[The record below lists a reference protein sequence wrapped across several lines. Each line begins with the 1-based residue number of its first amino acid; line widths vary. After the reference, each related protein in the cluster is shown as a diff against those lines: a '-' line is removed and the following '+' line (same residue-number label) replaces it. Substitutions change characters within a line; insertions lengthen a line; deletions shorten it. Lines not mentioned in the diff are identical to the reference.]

1 MFTASQKHHYLEN
14 RLSRFALVTI
24 GRLEE
29 GEARDSIGSEPAFI
43 LNGNPV
49 RTGVDEER
57 VIEAARQGV
66 QDAETEFHW
75 SGDRHSVVSLEGLL
89 VDGIDAHA
97 ARIAARSATESLIR
111 NQEPNK
117 PVEATAI
124 CPQINSE
131 SCAPPPHLLRCPT
144 NPDQVMGR
152 ARSARLKGRPLRIDV
167 DRGPGDC
174 A

>member
-1 MFTASQKHHYLEN
+1 MITASQKHNYLEN
-14 RLSRFALVTI
+14 RSTRFALVTI

-29 GEARDSIGSEPAFI
+29 GEPRDSIVSEPAFI

-66 QDAETEFHW
+66 RDAETEFNW

-97 ARIAARSATESLIR
+97 ARIAARSATKSLIR
-111 NQEPNK
+111 
-117 PVEATAI
+117 
-124 CPQINSE
+124 
-131 SCAPPPHLLRCPT
+131 
-144 NPDQVMGR
+144 DQAG
-152 ARSARLKGRPLRIDV
+152 ASNG
-167 DRGPGDC
+167 G
-174 A
+174 